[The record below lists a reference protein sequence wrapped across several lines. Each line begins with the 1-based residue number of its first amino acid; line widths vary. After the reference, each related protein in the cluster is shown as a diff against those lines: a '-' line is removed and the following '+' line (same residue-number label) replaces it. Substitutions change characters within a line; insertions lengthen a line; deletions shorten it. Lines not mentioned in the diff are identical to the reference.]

1 MNAETLA
8 QRTLDLVDI
17 PSVSRDEAAIARYVA
32 EAVPLERAFDDG
44 DSVLFTTPRSAD
56 RELVVLAGHLDTV
69 PAQGNIPGRRE
80 GDAVIGL
87 GASDMKGGLAVMIE
101 LARWAA
107 EAPGLAFDLGF
118 LFFPREEVGPEESA
132 LPAFFDGCPDLFDA
146 GLVLLL
152 EPTDNTIQ
160 AGCLGNISA
169 RLLFHGESAH
179 SARPWLGVNAI
190 ARAFEGLKPL
200 LEVVPYPVEVSGLT
214 FVEVLSV
221 TRINGGIADNV
232 IPDRVEATLNFRY
245 APNRSPA
252 EAVERLALIAPG
264 AEIVAH
270 APPGRVV
277 TSPLVEQLRRAGPFA
292 VEPKQAWTNVADF
305 TSRGIDAVNLGPGA
319 TRFAHRRDE
328 RVEGEQLLRTYEAL
342 QRFASV

>member
-17 PSVSRDEAAIARYVA
+17 PSVSREEAAIARYVA
-32 EAVPLERAFDDG
+32 EAMPLERAFDDG
-44 DSVLFTTPRSAD
+44 DSVLFTTPRSDD

-80 GDAVIGL
+80 GDTVIGL

-101 LARWAA
+101 LAHWAA

-118 LFFPREEVGPEESA
+118 LFFPREEIGPDESA
-132 LPAFFDGCPDLFDA
+132 LPAFFEGCPELYEA

-160 AGCLGNISA
+160 AGCLGNITA
-169 RLLFHGESAH
+169 RIVFRGESAH
-179 SARPWLGVNAI
+179 SARPWLGVNAV
-190 ARAFEGLKPL
+190 AKAFEGLQPL
-200 LEVVPYPVEVSGLT
+200 LEVVPNPIEVDGLT

-221 TRINGGIADNV
+221 TRIHGGIADNV

-245 APNRSPA
+245 APIRSPEEA
-252 EAVERLALIAPG
+252 EERLRLLAPG
-264 AEIVAH
+264 VEILAH

-277 TSPLVEQLRRAGPFA
+277 SSPLVEQLRRAGPFEL
-292 VEPKQAWTNVADF
+292 EPKQAWTNVADF

-328 RVEGEQLLRTYEAL
+328 QVEAAELVRTYEAL